1 MGQTGCRSLTMV
13 RRYIRE
19 ASVLTDHGAA
29 GVLHL
34 PHKPS
39 TQVDIREALDAG
51 NGAVP
56 AGRRTPEFPTR
67 MRHDTRIAPRGG
79 TQCSLLLFV
88 HVDVVDGL
96 PLVVSALDR
105 GSKRLAIGR
114 HDAG

>member
-1 MGQTGCRSLTMV
+1 MGQTGRRSLTMV

-51 NGAVP
+51 GGCSVRPTHTRVP
-56 AGRRTPEFPTR
+56 HEDATRHAHRPPWWHPATATAFPT
-67 MRHDTRIAPRGG
+67 
-79 TQCSLLLFV
+79 L
-88 HVDVVDGL
+88 
-96 PLVVSALDR
+96 
-105 GSKRLAIGR
+105 
-114 HDAG
+114 